1 MHTIT
6 VVLVSKSQNNRYW
19 PWIQVQY
26 FSTYSL
32 LGLDNDFC
40 DRVSLLWVYMVRPFW
55 HLRPHWSLLRVAC
68 TTSMFIYAL
77 YSYWPNIHLYSR
89 HCRNVSRKSRSS
101 AMPSWCSS
109 TGIVSLHFLKSVISA
124 YVSMFNATQLL
135 IDNAQVDDWTFLYNE
150 YNLWYHAHSCD
161 VPSALP

>member
-6 VVLVSKSQNNRYW
+6 VVPVSKSQNNRYW

-26 FSTYSL
+26 HSTYSL

-77 YSYWPNIHLYSR
+77 YSYWPKYTSIQSSLSECKPKIQEFYDAFMMIFFNRYRISTFPQIR
-89 HCRNVSRKSRSS
+89 HIGVC
-101 AMPSWCSS
+101 
-109 TGIVSLHFLKSVISA
+109 LHVQRHTTFDWQCLSGRLNFLI
-124 YVSMFNATQLL
+124 
-135 IDNAQVDDWTFLYNE
+135 
-150 YNLWYHAHSCD
+150 
-161 VPSALP
+161 